1 MTMATATN
9 ATATNATATNAAAR
23 NDGILAVKDLNVSYQ
38 KLHVVFDV
46 SLEIRPGEVVVVVG
60 RNGAG
65 KTTLFRTISGF
76 LKQDR
81 GSILFKGEDIGH
93 LPPYEVALKGLK
105 YIQQDKHVFA
115 DLNVRENLELG
126 SYATKDYDWDRVLD
140 HFPKLKTLMDRKGGN
155 LSGGERQ
162 MLLMAQSLLGKPDL
176 VLMDEPTEGLAPH
189 VIDDLKVAFMKIREQ
204 TTLVIIEQN
213 LPLTAEVADRIYAM
227 KEGKIV
233 AEIAD
238 KKEIKDLKFEK
249 YL

>member
-1 MTMATATN
+1 MKAMSDKN
-9 ATATNATATNAAAR
+9 R
-23 NDGILAVKDLNVSYQ
+23 VLKVEDLSVSYQ
-38 KLHVVFDV
+38 KLRVLFDV
-46 SLEIRPGEVVVVVG
+46 SIEISPGEVVVVVG

-76 LKQDR
+76 LKQDK
-81 GSILFKGEDIGH
+81 GTILFKGEDIGA

-115 DLNVRENLELG
+115 DLTVRENLELG
-126 SYATKDYDWDRVLD
+126 SYATKDYEWNRVLE
-140 HFPKLKTLMDRKGGN
+140 HFPKLKTLMDRKGGH

-189 VIDDLKVAFMKIREQ
+189 VIDDLKVVFKKLRAQ

-213 LPLTAEVADRIYAM
+213 LPLTAEVADRVYAM

-233 AEIAD
+233 AEIVD
-238 KKEIKDLKFEK
+238 HQEIKDLKFEK

>member
-1 MTMATATN
+1 
-9 ATATNATATNAAAR
+9 
-23 NDGILAVKDLNVSYQ
+23 
-38 KLHVVFDV
+38 
-46 SLEIRPGEVVVVVG
+46 
-60 RNGAG
+60 
-65 KTTLFRTISGF
+65 
-76 LKQDR
+76 
-81 GSILFKGEDIGH
+81 
-93 LPPYEVALKGLK
+93 VALKGLK

-115 DLNVRENLELG
+115 DLSVRENLELG

-189 VIDDLKVAFMKIREQ
+189 VIDDLKVVFKKIGEQ

-233 AEIAD
+233 AEIVD
-238 KKEIKDLKFEK
+238 KQEIKDLNFEK

>member
-1 MTMATATN
+1 MTQSS
-9 ATATNATATNAAAR
+9 R
-23 NDGILAVKDLNVSYQ
+23 ILKVQDLNVSYQ
-38 KLHVVFDV
+38 KLHVLFNV
-46 SLEIRPGEVVVVVG
+46 SMEISAGEVVVVVG

-76 LKQDR
+76 LKQDK
-81 GSILFKGEDIGH
+81 GTVLFKGEDIGA

-115 DLNVRENLELG
+115 DLTVRENLELG
-126 SYATKDYDWDRVLD
+126 SYATKDYDWDRVLA
-140 HFPKLKTLMDRKGGN
+140 HFPKIKTLMERKGGN

-189 VIDDLKVAFMKIREQ
+189 VIDELKVAFKKIREQ
-204 TTLVIIEQN
+204 STLVIIEQN
-213 LPLTAEVADRIYAM
+213 LPLTADVADRVYAM
-227 KEGKIV
+227 KEGKVV
-233 AEIAD
+233 AEIMD
-238 KKEIKDLKFEK
+238 KQEIKDLKFEK

>member
-1 MTMATATN
+1 MTAMSEN
-9 ATATNATATNAAAR
+9 SR
-23 NDGILAVKDLNVSYQ
+23 VLQVKDLNVSYQ
-38 KLHVVFDV
+38 KLRVLFDA
-46 SLEIRPGEVVVVVG
+46 SIEISAGEVVVVVG

-76 LKQDR
+76 LKQDK
-81 GSILFKGEDIGH
+81 GTILFKGEEIGA

-115 DLNVRENLELG
+115 DLTVRENLELG
-126 SYATKDYDWDRVLD
+126 SYATKDYEWDRVLE

-162 MLLMAQSLLGKPDL
+162 MLLMAQSLLGRPDL

-189 VIDDLKVAFMKIREQ
+189 VIDDLKVAFKKIREQ
-204 TTLVIIEQN
+204 TTLMIIEQN
-213 LPLTAEVADRIYAM
+213 LPLTAEVADRVYAM

-233 AEIAD
+233 AEIVD
-238 KKEIKDLKFEK
+238 KQEIRDLKFEK

>member
-1 MTMATATN
+1 MMAEMS
-9 ATATNATATNAAAR
+9 
-23 NDGILAVKDLNVSYQ
+23 NDKILSVRDLNVSYQ
-38 KLHVVFDV
+38 TLHVLFDV
-46 SLEIRPGEVVVVVG
+46 SLDIEEGEVVVVVG

-65 KTTLFRTISGF
+65 KTTLFRTIAGF
-76 LKQDR
+76 LNQDK
-81 GSILFKGEDIGH
+81 GTVFFKGEDVGN
-93 LPPYEVALKGLK
+93 LPAYEVAIRGLK

-115 DLNVRENLELG
+115 DLTVKENLELG

-162 MLLMAQSLLGKPDL
+162 MLLMAQSLLGKPGV

-189 VIDDLKVAFMKIREQ
+189 VIDDLKGTFKELREE

-213 LPLTAEVADRIYAM
+213 LPLTAEVADRVYAM

-233 AEIAD
+233 AEITEKQD
-238 KKEIKDLKFEK
+238 IQGLTFEK

>member
-1 MTMATATN
+1 MTAMSEN
-9 ATATNATATNAAAR
+9 NR
-23 NDGILAVKDLNVSYQ
+23 VLQVKDLNVSYQ
-38 KLHVVFDV
+38 KLRVLFDA
-46 SLEIRPGEVVVVVG
+46 SIEISAGEVVVVVG

-65 KTTLFRTISGF
+65 KTTLFRTVSGF
-76 LKQDR
+76 LKQDK
-81 GSILFKGEDIGH
+81 GTILFKGEDIGA

-115 DLNVRENLELG
+115 DLTVRENLELG
-126 SYATKDYDWDRVLD
+126 SYATRDYDWDRVLE

-162 MLLMAQSLLGKPDL
+162 MLLMAQSLLGRPDL

-189 VIDDLKVAFMKIREQ
+189 VIDDLKVAFKKIREQ
-204 TTLVIIEQN
+204 TTLMIIEQN
-213 LPLTAEVADRIYAM
+213 LPLTAEVADRVYAM

-233 AEIAD
+233 AEIVD
-238 KKEIKDLKFEK
+238 KQEIKDLKFEK

>member
-1 MTMATATN
+1 MTAMSEN
-9 ATATNATATNAAAR
+9 NR
-23 NDGILAVKDLNVSYQ
+23 VLQVKDLNVSYQ
-38 KLHVVFDV
+38 KLRVLFDA
-46 SLEIRPGEVVVVVG
+46 SIEISAGEVVVVVG

-76 LKQDR
+76 LKQDK
-81 GSILFKGEDIGH
+81 GTILFKGEDIGA

-115 DLNVRENLELG
+115 DLTVRENLELG
-126 SYATKDYDWDRVLD
+126 SYATKDYDWDRVLE

-162 MLLMAQSLLGKPDL
+162 MLLMAQSLLGRPDL

-189 VIDDLKVAFMKIREQ
+189 VIDDLKVAFKKIRGQ
-204 TTLVIIEQN
+204 TTLMIIEQN
-213 LPLTAEVADRIYAM
+213 LPLTAEVADRVYAM

-233 AEIAD
+233 AEIVD
-238 KKEIKDLKFEK
+238 KQEIKDLKFEK

>member
-1 MTMATATN
+1 VTVMSEN
-9 ATATNATATNAAAR
+9 NR
-23 NDGILAVKDLNVSYQ
+23 VLEVKDLSVSYQ
-38 KLHVVFDV
+38 KLRVVFDV
-46 SLEIRPGEVVVVVG
+46 SIELSAGELVVVVG

-65 KTTLFRTISGF
+65 KTTLFRTICGF
-76 LKQDR
+76 LKPDK
-81 GSILFKGEDIGH
+81 GTILFKGENIGA

-115 DLNVRENLELG
+115 DLTVRENLELG
-126 SYATKDYDWDRVLD
+126 SYATKDYEWDRVLQ
-140 HFPKLKTLMDRKGGN
+140 HFPKLRTLMDRKGGN

-189 VIDDLKVAFMKIREQ
+189 VIDDLRAVFKKIREQ

-213 LPLTAEVADRIYAM
+213 LPLTAEVADRVYAM

-233 AEIAD
+233 AEIVN
-238 KKEIKDLKFEK
+238 KQEIKDLKFEK

>member
-1 MTMATATN
+1 VTVMSEN
-9 ATATNATATNAAAR
+9 NR
-23 NDGILAVKDLNVSYQ
+23 VLEVKDLSVSYQ
-38 KLHVVFDV
+38 KLRVVFDV
-46 SLEIRPGEVVVVVG
+46 SIEISAGEVVVVVG

-65 KTTLFRTISGF
+65 KTTLFRTICGF
-76 LKQDR
+76 LKQDK
-81 GSILFKGEDIGH
+81 GTILFKGEDIGA

-115 DLNVRENLELG
+115 DLTVRENLELG
-126 SYATKDYDWDRVLD
+126 SYATKDYEWDRVLE
-140 HFPKLKTLMDRKGGN
+140 HFPKLRTLMDRKGGN

-189 VIDDLKVAFMKIREQ
+189 VIDDLRAVFKKIREQ

-213 LPLTAEVADRIYAM
+213 LPLTAEVADRVYAM

-233 AEIAD
+233 AEIVN
-238 KKEIKDLKFEK
+238 KQEIKDLKFEK

>member
-1 MTMATATN
+1 MTKNT
-9 ATATNATATNAAAR
+9 R
-23 NDGILAVKDLNVSYQ
+23 VLKVQDLNVSYQ
-38 KLHVVFDV
+38 KLHVLFDV
-46 SLEIRPGEVVVVVG
+46 SLEISAGEVVVVVG

-65 KTTLFRTISGF
+65 KTTLFRTVCGF
-76 LKQDR
+76 LKQDK
-81 GSILFKGEDIGH
+81 GTILFKGEDIGA

-115 DLNVRENLELG
+115 DLTVRENLELG
-126 SYATKDYDWDRVLD
+126 SYATKDYDWDRVLE
-140 HFPKLKTLMDRKGGN
+140 HFPKIKTLMDRKGGN

-189 VIDDLKVAFMKIREQ
+189 VIDDLKIAFKKIRKQ

-213 LPLTAEVADRIYAM
+213 LPLTAEVADRVYAM

-238 KKEIKDLKFEK
+238 HQEIKDLKFEK

>member
-1 MTMATATN
+1 MVTPS
-9 ATATNATATNAAAR
+9 
-23 NDGILAVKDLNVSYQ
+23 DDKILKVKDLNVSYQ

-46 SLEIRPGEVVVVVG
+46 SLEISLGEVVVVVG

-81 GSILFKGEDIGH
+81 GTILFKGEDIGN
-93 LPPYEVALKGLK
+93 LPPYAVALKGLK

-115 DLNVRENLELG
+115 DLSVRENLELG
-126 SYATKDYDWDRVLD
+126 SYATKDYDLDRVLD

-189 VIDDLKVAFMKIREQ
+189 VIDDLKVVFKKIGEQ

-233 AEIAD
+233 AEIVD
-238 KKEIKDLKFEK
+238 KQEIKDLNFEK

>member
-1 MTMATATN
+1 MTAMSDN
-9 ATATNATATNAAAR
+9 NR
-23 NDGILAVKDLNVSYQ
+23 VLKVKDLNVSYQ
-38 KLHVVFDV
+38 KLRVLFDV
-46 SLEIRPGEVVVVVG
+46 SIEIDAGEVVVVVG

-76 LKQDR
+76 LKQDK
-81 GSILFKGEDIGH
+81 GDILFKGEDIGA

-115 DLNVRENLELG
+115 DLTVRENLELG
-126 SYATKDYDWDRVLD
+126 SYATKDYDWDRVLM

-189 VIDDLKVAFMKIREQ
+189 VIDDLKGVFKELRKQ

-233 AEIAD
+233 AEITD
-238 KKEIKDLKFEK
+238 HQEIKELKFEK

>member
-1 MTMATATN
+1 MSDN
-9 ATATNATATNAAAR
+9 QR
-23 NDGILAVKDLNVSYQ
+23 VLKVKDLNVSYQ
-38 KLHVVFDV
+38 KLRVLFDV
-46 SLEIRPGEVVVVVG
+46 CIEVSPGEVVVVVG

-76 LKQDR
+76 LKQDK
-81 GSILFKGEDIGH
+81 GSILFKGEDIGA

-115 DLNVRENLELG
+115 DLTVRENLELG
-126 SYATKDYDWDRVLD
+126 SYATKDYEWDRVLE
-140 HFPKLKTLMDRKGGN
+140 HFPKLKTLIDRKGGN

-189 VIDDLKVAFMKIREQ
+189 VIDDLKGVFKKLREQ

-233 AEIAD
+233 AEITD
-238 KKEIKDLKFEK
+238 HQEIKELKFEK

>member
-1 MTMATATN
+1 MAEN
-9 ATATNATATNAAAR
+9 NR
-23 NDGILAVKDLNVSYQ
+23 VLKVQDLNVSYQ
-38 KLHVVFDV
+38 KLHVLFDV
-46 SLEIRPGEVVVVVG
+46 TIGISAGEVVVVVG
-60 RNGAG
+60 RTGAG
-65 KTTLFRTISGF
+65 KTTLFRTICGF
-76 LKQDR
+76 LKKDK
-81 GSILFKGEDIGH
+81 GTILFKGEDIGA

-115 DLNVRENLELG
+115 DLTVRENLELG
-126 SYATKDYDWDRVLD
+126 SYATKDYEWDRVLE

-189 VIDDLKVAFMKIREQ
+189 VIDDLKVVFKKLRAQ

-213 LPLTAEVADRIYAM
+213 LPLTAEVADRVYAM
-227 KEGKIV
+227 KEGKVV
-233 AEIAD
+233 AEIVD
-238 KKEIKDLKFEK
+238 HQEIKDLKFEK

>member
-1 MTMATATN
+1 MTAMSEN
-9 ATATNATATNAAAR
+9 KR
-23 NDGILAVKDLNVSYQ
+23 VLQVKDLNVSYQ
-38 KLHVVFDV
+38 KLRVLFDA
-46 SLEIRPGEVVVVVG
+46 SIEISAGEVVVVVG

-76 LKQDR
+76 LKQDK
-81 GSILFKGEDIGH
+81 GTILFKGEDIGA

-115 DLNVRENLELG
+115 DLTVRENLELG
-126 SYATKDYDWDRVLD
+126 SYATKDYDWDRVLE

-162 MLLMAQSLLGKPDL
+162 MLLMAQSMLGRPDL

-189 VIDDLKVAFMKIREQ
+189 VIDDLKVAFKKIRGQ
-204 TTLVIIEQN
+204 TTLMIIEQN
-213 LPLTAEVADRIYAM
+213 LPLTAEVADRVYAM

-233 AEIAD
+233 AEIVD
-238 KKEIKDLKFEK
+238 KQEIKDLKFEK

>member
-1 MTMATATN
+1 MPEN
-9 ATATNATATNAAAR
+9 NR
-23 NDGILAVKDLNVSYQ
+23 VLEVKDLSVSYQ
-38 KLHVVFDV
+38 KLRVVFDV
-46 SLEIRPGEVVVVVG
+46 SIEISAGEVVVVVG

-65 KTTLFRTISGF
+65 KTTLFRTICGF
-76 LKQDR
+76 LKQDK
-81 GSILFKGEDIGH
+81 GTILFKGENIGA

-115 DLNVRENLELG
+115 DLTVRENLELG
-126 SYATKDYDWDRVLD
+126 SYATKDYEWDRVLE
-140 HFPKLKTLMDRKGGN
+140 HFPKLRTLMDRKGGN

-189 VIDDLKVAFMKIREQ
+189 VIDDLRAVFKKIREQ

-213 LPLTAEVADRIYAM
+213 LPLTAEVADRVYAM

-233 AEIAD
+233 AEIVN
-238 KKEIKDLKFEK
+238 KQEIKDLKFEK

>member
-1 MTMATATN
+1 MTAMSEN
-9 ATATNATATNAAAR
+9 KR
-23 NDGILAVKDLNVSYQ
+23 VLQVKDLNVSYQ
-38 KLHVVFDV
+38 KLRVLFDA
-46 SLEIRPGEVVVVVG
+46 SIEISAGEVVVVVG

-65 KTTLFRTISGF
+65 KTTLFRTVSGF
-76 LKQDR
+76 LKQDK
-81 GSILFKGEDIGH
+81 GTILFKGEDIGA

-115 DLNVRENLELG
+115 DLTVRENLELG
-126 SYATKDYDWDRVLD
+126 SYATKDYDWDRVLE

-162 MLLMAQSLLGKPDL
+162 MLLMAQSLLGRPDL

-189 VIDDLKVAFMKIREQ
+189 VIDDLKVAFKKIRGQ
-204 TTLVIIEQN
+204 TTLMIIEQN
-213 LPLTAEVADRIYAM
+213 LPLTAEVADRVYAM

-233 AEIAD
+233 AEIVD
-238 KKEIKDLKFEK
+238 RQEIKDLKFEK

>member
-1 MTMATATN
+1 MTEN
-9 ATATNATATNAAAR
+9 NR
-23 NDGILAVKDLNVSYQ
+23 VLKVQGLNVSYQ
-38 KLHVVFDV
+38 KLHVLFDV
-46 SLEIRPGEVVVVVG
+46 SIEISAGEVVVVVG

-65 KTTLFRTISGF
+65 KTTLFRTICGF
-76 LKQDR
+76 LKQDK
-81 GSILFKGEDIGH
+81 GTILFKGEDIGA

-115 DLNVRENLELG
+115 DLTVRENLELG
-126 SYATKDYDWDRVLD
+126 SYATKDYEWDRVLE

-189 VIDDLKVAFMKIREQ
+189 VIDDLKVVFKQLRAQ

-213 LPLTAEVADRIYAM
+213 LPLTAEVADRVYAM

-233 AEIAD
+233 AEIVD
-238 KKEIKDLKFEK
+238 HQEIKDLKFEK

>member
-1 MTMATATN
+1 MVTPS
-9 ATATNATATNAAAR
+9 
-23 NDGILAVKDLNVSYQ
+23 DDKILKVKDLNVSYQ

-46 SLEIRPGEVVVVVG
+46 SLEISLGEVVVVVG

-81 GSILFKGEDIGH
+81 GTILFKGEDIGN
-93 LPPYEVALKGLK
+93 LPPYAVALKGLK

-115 DLNVRENLELG
+115 DLSVRENLELG

-189 VIDDLKVAFMKIREQ
+189 VIDDLKVVFKKIGEQ

-233 AEIAD
+233 AEIVD
-238 KKEIKDLKFEK
+238 KQEIKDLNFEK

>member
-1 MTMATATN
+1 VTVMSEN
-9 ATATNATATNAAAR
+9 NR
-23 NDGILAVKDLNVSYQ
+23 VLEVKDLSVSYQ
-38 KLHVVFDV
+38 KLRVVFDV
-46 SLEIRPGEVVVVVG
+46 SIEISAGEVVVVVG

-65 KTTLFRTISGF
+65 KTTLFRTICGF
-76 LKQDR
+76 LKQDK
-81 GSILFKGEDIGH
+81 GTILFKGEDIGA

-115 DLNVRENLELG
+115 DLTVRENLELG
-126 SYATKDYDWDRVLD
+126 SYATKDYDWDRVLE
-140 HFPKLKTLMDRKGGN
+140 HFPKLKSLMDRKGGN

-189 VIDDLKVAFMKIREQ
+189 VIDDLRGVFKKIRGQ

-213 LPLTAEVADRIYAM
+213 LPLTAEVADRVYAM

-233 AEIAD
+233 VEIVN
-238 KKEIKDLKFEK
+238 KQEIKDLKFEK

>member
-1 MTMATATN
+1 MSTATN
-9 ATATNATATNAAAR
+9 VTAANVTAS
-23 NDGILAVKDLNVSYQ
+23 NDRILSVKDLNVSYQ

-46 SLEIRPGEVVVVVG
+46 SLEISAGEVVVVVG

-76 LKQDR
+76 LKQDK

-115 DLNVRENLELG
+115 DLSVKENLELG